1 MIARYGERF
10 IEAGQFES
18 YCRGLNV
25 HLDLHELERRER
37 SGAMLPMMRV
47 VYPAEYAEQKIRG
60 PRPLDMSQWPE
71 IQSLSDPARRGPDDF
86 RSMPDEEMIH
96 PFDREIGRNSLLARP
111 IVGNFQPWCIYP
123 RFSVEHYYSYWQV
136 HRLYALKHMPA
147 NLDWE
152 QFEWLS
158 FWVTMYRRE
167 RMRTV
172 AMATEP
178 GSYADFGNSPVA
190 LTKQSSSA
198 YRRRLKK
205 HAKHVQE
212 RFGIGTELC
221 YDFLLQLINAY
232 EDYQHDERYRLA
244 KEIQKDILNLA
255 EFISLNT
262 GENWAEIADRIAI
275 HGIWCK
281 DALRSLQTS
290 TRERDAAK
298 RVLTGVRFVD
308 EIRRGANEKS
318 DEEIKKEIEVDT
330 LLDYCEK
337 HVSLL
342 ITALSGM
349 QATGDQEFQEKDRAV
364 IKYTNLKNILTSF
377 EYLTKKIKKAARIKS
392 GDSLRLMILALMEKE
407 SKMEKESWVA
417 EFEKNQRM
425 TYGSVK
431 KLRKLVADTALDYTA
446 KNFLIACAGRNFV
459 VHNFPEQFEF
469 GDGEIPR
476 QSDFYGD
483 LFGEILNAARYA
495 ILYTWRKARKEN
507 WVR

>member
-10 IEAGQFES
+10 IEAAQFVS

-25 HLDLHELERRER
+25 HLGLHELEIREQ
-37 SGAMLPMMRV
+37 SGAMLPRMRV

-60 PRPLDMSQWPE
+60 RRPLDMSQWPE
-71 IQSLSDPARRGPDDF
+71 IQSLRDPIRHSPDDF
-86 RSMPDEEMIH
+86 RCMPDEEMIH
-96 PFDREIGRNSLLARP
+96 LFDREIGRNSLLMRP
-111 IVGNFQPWCIYP
+111 TVDDFRPWSIYP

-152 QFEWLS
+152 RFEWLS
-158 FWVTMYRRE
+158 FWVTMYHRE
-167 RMRTV
+167 TTRTF
-172 AMATEP
+172 AMETEP
-178 GSYADFGNSPVA
+178 GSYADFGNSPIA

-221 YDFLLQLINAY
+221 YDFLRQLIMVY
-232 EDYQHDERYRLA
+232 EDYQRDERYRLA
-244 KEIQKDILNLA
+244 KEIRKDILNLA
-255 EFISLNT
+255 ELISLNT
-262 GENWAEIADRIAI
+262 GENWSGIADRIAA
-275 HGIWCK
+275 HGIWYK
-281 DALRSLQTS
+281 DTLRSLQAS

-298 RVLTGVRFVD
+298 RVLTGVRFID
-308 EIRRGANEKS
+308 ELRRGANKKPDKEN
-318 DEEIKKEIEVDT
+318 EKEIEVDT

-377 EYLTKKIKKAARIKS
+377 EYLAKKIR
-392 GDSLRLMILALMEKE
+392 KE
-407 SKMEKESWVA
+407 SESKGGSNSNEYLHSRITTLMHEEQWLRH
-417 EFEKNQRM
+417 FSGKS
-425 TYGSVK
+425 TDGSVENLNK
-431 KLRKLVADTALDYTA
+431 FITDTALDCTA

-476 QSDFYGD
+476 QSEFYGD
-483 LFGEILNAARYA
+483 LFGEIFNAARYA

-507 WVR
+507 WVH